1 MRRWIWGALLLPAA
15 FGQSAA
21 DLNAGRKIFESQC
34 ALCHGQTGG
43 GGRGPSLSRAKLG
56 RAPDDA
62 ALKSL
67 ISEGIPPEMPGAWQ
81 LHPKEVDYVAGFV
94 RSLGKMPQEIIA
106 GDPVQGAKVYA
117 ASGCATCHIVAG
129 RGEGFGPELTSIGA
143 RRSASWL
150 RQAVL
155 EPSKSLPE
163 DFLVVAVT
171 PATGPA
177 VRGIRINEDT
187 FTIQIKD
194 QQGRHH
200 SFRKSG
206 LKELRR
212 LEKETPMPSFEGRL
226 GKTELDDL
234 VAYLVSLKGAL

>member
-1 MRRWIWGALLLPAA
+1 MRSWIWGALLIPAA
-15 FGQSAA
+15 FAQTAA

-56 RAPDDA
+56 KAPDEA
-62 ALKSL
+62 ALKKV
-67 ISEGIPPEMPGAWQ
+67 ISDGIPPEMPGAWQ

-94 RSLGKMPQEIIA
+94 RSLGKLPEEIIP
-106 GDPVQGAKVYA
+106 GDPVSGARVYQAQGCPA
-117 ASGCATCHIVAG
+117 CHIVSG

-155 EPSKSLPE
+155 KPSESLPE
-163 DFLVVAVT
+163 DFLYVALT
-171 PATGPA
+171 PAGGSP
-177 VRGIRINEDT
+177 VRGIRVNEDT

-194 QQGRHH
+194 SRGQFH
-200 SFRKSG
+200 SFRKTG

-212 LEKETPMPSFEGRL
+212 LGKETPMPSFEGRL
-226 GKTELDDL
+226 GKVELDDL
-234 VAYLVSLKGAL
+234 VAYLVSLRGI